1 MATKKE
7 NIKKGPGETRA
18 ERAIDYVMQ
27 NPARVLVGGAVIGLS
42 GFLLYKIGKKMIA
55 NAQQKNTELKAD
67 DSPEVRQAMVIH
79 DAFNPSGVAILKSFD
94 STNTDKIFD
103 AAKNIKNFDEVVKS
117 YQKLYGRDLMADLQN
132 ELSAESYEKLMTLI
146 STVPGKAGAPAV
158 TFAKK
163 NQMVVAKKEV
173 YVRKTPDASYH
184 EAWYESSKGDNIMF
198 QAKPGDFIGYAT
210 GKQELDLK
218 NNVKFIQVGYIVKK
232 EGLPAAFK
240 AYAGKSY
247 TMWIASS
254 KDYVDVFD
262 YFKPMFLQYP
272 KTKTVVTFKKPLD
285 YYDATV
291 KGFTTKMV
299 VSTTGTKILNEK
311 MQPYCTVE
319 RFVLLGEF
327 LGSLVQGKTKYIKF
341 LTVDNTERWVDSRTV
356 KIIAQ

>member
-1 MATKKE
+1 MAAKKE
-7 NIKKGPGETRA
+7 NTKKAPGETRA
-18 ERAIDYVMQ
+18 EQALDYVMQ
-27 NPARVLVGGAVIGLS
+27 HPGRVLVGGAVIGLS
-42 GFLLYKIGKKMIA
+42 GLILYKIGKNMIA
-55 NAQQKNTELKAD
+55 KAQQKNTEMKLD
-67 DSPEVRQAMVIH
+67 DSPEVRQAAVIH
-79 DAFNPSGVAILKSFD
+79 DALNPSGISILKSFD
-94 STNTDKIFD
+94 STNTDKIYD
-103 AAKNIKNFDEVVKS
+103 AAKNMTNFDEVVKS
-117 YQKLYGRDLMADLQN
+117 YNKMYGGDLIAELQN
-132 ELSAESYEKLMTLI
+132 ELSADEYQKLMTLI
-146 STVPGKAGAPAV
+146 STIPGKSGAPAV

-184 EAWYESSKGDNIMF
+184 EAWYESSKGNNILF

-262 YFKPMFLQYP
+262 YFKQMFLQYP
-272 KTKTVVTFKKPLD
+272 NTKTVVTFKKPLD
-285 YYDATV
+285 YYDTTV

-299 VSTTGTKILNEK
+299 VSTSDTKILNEK

-327 LGSLVQGKTKYIKF
+327 LGSLVQGKTNYIKF